1 MAIHRHESALMKN
14 TFVRLLPVLVM
25 LLPSLAHGVKYEGEY
40 SPAWSPDGQH
50 LAYHKNS
57 DQMSWDI
64 VIKNVATGQVE
75 QITKND
81 GMDVDASWSPDG
93 SKLVFASTSKGNWDI
108 HLYDLKTKALTVLI
122 EHQGKDISPKWS
134 PDGKSIMF
142 LSARNG
148 DQQLYL
154 MDVHSKKVEQLTDTG
169 KNINHPSWSSDGQ
182 YIQFDQYFK
191 YQYGEG
197 GRSKIY
203 QLNMADKKVSHLFSQ
218 QGSSIAAK
226 RLGGQLYVS
235 NNKRGNWD
243 IYQVDLDT
251 GKVTALTNGTTNEM
265 KATIFKG
272 KKMAYSGANAAGV
285 AEVKIEK
292 L

>member
-1 MAIHRHESALMKN
+1 
-14 TFVRLLPVLVM
+14 
-25 LLPSLAHGVKYEGEY
+25 
-40 SPAWSPDGQH
+40 
-50 LAYHKNS
+50 
-57 DQMSWDI
+57 
-64 VIKNVATGQVE
+64 
-75 QITKND
+75 
-81 GMDVDASWSPDG
+81 
-93 SKLVFASTSKGNWDI
+93 
-108 HLYDLKTKALTVLI
+108 
-122 EHQGKDISPKWS
+122 
-134 PDGKSIMF
+134 
-142 LSARNG
+142 
-148 DQQLYL
+148 
-154 MDVHSKKVEQLTDTG
+154 
-169 KNINHPSWSSDGQ
+169 
-182 YIQFDQYFK
+182 
-191 YQYGEG
+191 
-197 GRSKIY
+197 
-203 QLNMADKKVSHLFSQ
+203 MADKKVSHLFSQ